1 MHAFQ
6 VPLSP
11 GDILQ
16 RKEPYFELT
25 PVAEIGFNYE
35 SEVRMSSELS
45 LHL

>member
-11 GDILQ
+11 GNILQ

-35 SEVRMSSELS
+35 SEVCMSIGFL
-45 LHL
+45 LYL